1 MTDHTSSYMM
11 EADKLLAFLGS
22 SQDDLRRFPPD
33 ARRDAGFQLHFVQKG
48 QEPSDW
54 KPMAVV
60 GPGAIE
66 IRIHRL
72 GEWRVVYVARFR
84 GAVYVLH
91 AFEKKTRRTRR
102 SDISLAQAR
111 YREACEREKAS

>member
-1 MTDHTSSYMM
+1 MKDHTSSYMM
-11 EADKLLAFLGS
+11 GANKRLAF
-22 SQDDLRRFPPD
+22 
-33 ARRDAGFQLHFVQKG
+33 
-48 QEPSDW
+48 W

-66 IRIHRL
+66 IRIHRD
-72 GEWRVVYVARFR
+72 GEWRVIYAARFR

-91 AFEKKTRRTRR
+91 AFEKKTRRTRK